1 MKKISW
7 IIACI
12 YMGIGFGQNDPEA
25 AALLEK
31 VAQQIENYQTVSF
44 DFSYSLEN
52 LEEQIRQ
59 ESSGK
64 VWLEGNKYRLEF
76 LGLIQIFDE
85 EKLYTIVP
93 ENEEITI
100 STPEQEDAGFNPSKL
115 LYFFKEGYAYQM
127 DIVQNVMGRK
137 IQFIKLIPT
146 EENTEI
152 DYLLLG
158 IDINSLNIYRL
169 IEIGSNGTRTTL
181 TLLSQTDNAKLPEG
195 TFVFQEE
202 DYPGYFID

>member
-1 MKKISW
+1 MSFW
-7 IIACI
+7 TR
-12 YMGIGFGQNDPEA
+12 GQNDPQA

-31 VAQQIENYQTVSF
+31 VAQQIESYSTVTF
-44 DFSYSLEN
+44 DFSYTLEN

-76 LGLIQIFDE
+76 LGLIQLFDE
-85 EKLYTIVP
+85 QKLYTIVP

-100 STPEQEDAGFNPSKL
+100 SDADEEEAGFNPSKL
-115 LYFFKEGYAYQM
+115 LYFYQDGYGYQM
-127 DIVQNVMGRK
+127 DIIQNVLGRK
-137 IQFIKLIPT
+137 IQFIKLIPA

-158 IDINSLNIYRL
+158 IDLESLNIYRL

-181 TLLSQTDNAKLPEG
+181 TLLEQSQNISFPAS
-195 TFVFQEE
+195 TFEFNEE